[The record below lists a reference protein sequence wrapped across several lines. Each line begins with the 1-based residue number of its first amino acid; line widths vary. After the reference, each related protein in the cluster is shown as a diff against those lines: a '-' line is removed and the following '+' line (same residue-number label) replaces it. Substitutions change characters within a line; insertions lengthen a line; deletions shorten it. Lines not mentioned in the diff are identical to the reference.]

1 MINLDKRLLCVYN
14 FVRENSRAADIGT
27 DHGYL
32 ICRLLEDKK
41 ITHGYACDINELPLE
56 NAKKTA
62 KENNID
68 NISFVLC
75 DGLIGVPENDVD
87 DIIIAG
93 MGGELIAKILSEA
106 PFAKQKHLIL
116 QPMTKA
122 DSLRRYLYQNGFF
135 IEQETAVKDQKHHY
149 SIMSVYY
156 NGETKEID
164 EIFSQIGKLTP
175 DIDDAKAYIL
185 NRAEVFK
192 KRAEG
197 VSKTNSEEAEKAMTI
212 YKKLKEYAENENT

>member
-1 MINLDKRLLCVYN
+1 MINLDKRLMCAYN
-14 FVRENSRAADIGT
+14 FVREESRVADIGT

-32 ICRLLEDKK
+32 ICRLLKDKK

-62 KENNID
+62 RENNIE

-75 DGLIGVPENDVD
+75 DGLVGVPENDVD

-93 MGGELIAKILSEA
+93 MGGELIVKILSNA

-122 DSLRRYLYQNGFF
+122 DNLRRYLYQNGFF
-135 IEQETAVKDQKHHY
+135 IEEETAVKDQKHHY
-149 SIMSVYY
+149 TVMSVYH
-156 NGETKEID
+156 NGETKEVD
-164 EIFSQIGKLTP
+164 EIFAQIGKLTSNT
-175 DIDDAKAYIL
+175 DDAKAYIL

-192 KRAEG
+192 KRAAGISE
-197 VSKTNSEEAEKAMTI
+197 TNPDEAEKARKI